1 MPANVFSVEI
11 EFARLADAQKEFGP
25 IRAMATLGWMSGCWL
40 VSALGADAKARAY
53 GFIKN
58 TFRCLKNDEKKW
70 SEILREDKW

>member
-1 MPANVFSVEI
+1 MPAGSEEKTIKDRNLKI
-11 EFARLADAQKEFGP
+11 IAQ
-25 IRAMATLGWMSGCWL
+25 
-40 VSALGADAKARAY
+40 SALGADAKARAY